1 MLLSSRFEICLEMY
15 YLINN
20 NTEVLFT
27 LRRIVVVQHK
37 NITPAPSTVAIV
49 AYSRKASAH

>member
-1 MLLSSRFEICLEMY
+1 MY
-15 YLINN
+15 YLIKNKNNN